1 MCYQIKCR
9 MTTNI
14 LTGQPLDVPTGQGRT
29 EYTDNTVYDG
39 EWKNGLWHGYGTF
52 TPASDSQTYNG
63 KWMKGK
69 RDGLGW

>member
-1 MCYQIKCR
+1 M
-9 MTTNI
+9 
-14 LTGQPLDVPTGQGRT
+14 
-29 EYTDNTVYDG
+29 EYTNSAKYDG

-52 TPASDSQTYNG
+52 TPTSDGQTYNG